1 MLTGKK
7 ISLKNVI
14 SKVYSGLDITD
25 DNDNINIIEW
35 LGEAISK
42 IKVYEQLESLSCKL
56 PICNHKAELPCDLIY
71 LDEVSICGVPIHKT
85 YGDTLP
91 EKYHNQVI
99 VYNQYDY
106 RDSRMSGVENI
117 AYQLGKRYVHQ
128 NGVEF
133 KLENGWMK
141 TSLQDGDVD
150 IVYRRLP
157 VDEEG
162 YPLIPE
168 EESFREA
175 LFWYV
180 AWKYFYKQ
188 RIRSS
193 GNDFNKYSQL
203 SMEAEQKWHWYC
215 GQAGSEALMPDVFT
229 LENIKRNFLTLI
241 PKIDAYDNNFRNLN
255 KPQQWH
261 K

>member
-14 SKVYSGLDITD
+14 SKIYDGLDLTD
-25 DNDNINIIEW
+25 DNDHISIIEW

-42 IKVYEQLESLSCKL
+42 IQVYEQLETVHCCLD
-56 PICNHKAELPCDLIY
+56 IHNHKAELPCDLIY
-71 LDEVSICGVPIHKT
+71 LDELTFCGIPLNKG
-85 YGDTLP
+85 YGNNLSDNYCNEMML
-91 EKYHNQVI
+91 
-99 VYNQYDY
+99 YNQYDY
-106 RDSRMSGVENI
+106 RDARMSGVENI
-117 AYQLGKRYVHQ
+117 AYELGKRYVHTKGAEFLIQ
-128 NGVEF
+128 NG
-133 KLENGWMK
+133 WIK
-141 TSLQDGDVD
+141 TSLECGELD

-180 AWKYFYKQ
+180 AWKYFFKQ
-188 RIRSS
+188 RIKAS
-193 GNDFNKYSQL
+193 GNDYNKYSQL
-203 SMEAEQKWHWYC
+203 SAESEQKWHWYC
-215 GQAGSEALMPDVFT
+215 GQAGTTAIMPDVFT
-229 LENIKRNFLTLI
+229 LENLKRNFLTLI
-241 PKIDAYDNNFRNLN
+241 PKINAYDTNFKNLN
-255 KPQQWH
+255 KQWH